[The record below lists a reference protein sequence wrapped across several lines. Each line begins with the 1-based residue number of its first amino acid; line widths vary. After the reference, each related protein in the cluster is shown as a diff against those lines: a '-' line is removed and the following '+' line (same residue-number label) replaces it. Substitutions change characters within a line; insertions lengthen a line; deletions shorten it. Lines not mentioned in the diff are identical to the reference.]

1 MIFLLRS
8 PLSMVFFPARP
19 CMPFLFISSS
29 HSHLSLYIK
38 GRELIDIISSGRP
51 SSRMKKRSVVHDD
64 KSTSKPF
71 EGLNG
76 RDKNSRTSPRFK
88 PMNKGDDLRPF
99 DAAVAQDQE
108 RNRDRKLPP
117 SSPRQ
122 SADSPQNSRY
132 SSRSRSNS
140 YCDGSPKSSRQ
151 YNSQRSK
158 ELVQTQSGCS
168 WYKLF

>member
-1 MIFLLRS
+1 MILYNDASWQRREKRKASPKQRS
-8 PLSMVFFPARP
+8 NL
-19 CMPFLFISSS
+19 
-29 HSHLSLYIK
+29 
-38 GRELIDIISSGRP
+38 SSGRP

-132 SSRSRSNS
+132 SSIPRSNAIATAVLREVVNTTVN
-140 YCDGSPKSSRQ
+140 GRKSWFKRHLDALGISFFRIQ
-151 YNSQRSK
+151 EITS
-158 ELVQTQSGCS
+158 SGEN
-168 WYKLF
+168 